1 MKKIISFLLIFLCTV
16 FCFAEVFPGS
26 DKIVETFY
34 KNGIYVKYIKNQNN
48 IYYVPKDTVAAI
60 QIDEKKI
67 VFQWNDNDAIGNDE
81 DEEEFYF
88 SKWNIES
95 DEDGNIVIS
104 RK

>member
-1 MKKIISFLLIFLCTV
+1 MKKIVSALFIILCSSV
-16 FCFAEVFPGS
+16 CFAEVFPGS
-26 DKIVETFY
+26 DKIAEIFY
-34 KNGIYVKYIKNQNN
+34 KKGTYIKYIRNQNN

-60 QIDEKKI
+60 QVDEKKI

-81 DEEEFYF
+81 DEEEFFF

-104 RK
+104 KK